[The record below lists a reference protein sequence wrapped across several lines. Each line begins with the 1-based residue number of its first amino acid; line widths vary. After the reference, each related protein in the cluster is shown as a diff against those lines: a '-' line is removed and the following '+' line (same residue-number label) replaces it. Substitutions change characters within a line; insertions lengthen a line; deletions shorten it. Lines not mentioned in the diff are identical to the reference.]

1 MTVTLSELA
10 AALDYEFAGDP
21 AAPVGAV
28 AFAEEARPG
37 DLAVCR
43 SEREVLETQA
53 NVVLT
58 PPKIIK
64 TAKALLYSADPLEQ
78 GAVRA
83 AQVLI
88 RLGLLPDYSV
98 PDPYTPCG
106 QWMAGRDCTI
116 GEGTVIGPFCVIGS
130 GVRIGADCVIDP
142 NVWIGP
148 GAELGNRVRVRAGAR
163 LGAPAFYHYGDE
175 DVRSFCGVGTVRIAD
190 DVEIGCQSV
199 IQRGTFSD
207 TRIGAST
214 KLGDLVEIGHDV
226 HIGCGCRIVSQ
237 AGLAGNAVVGDQVL
251 ICGQAGVANYVRIGS
266 RAVIMA
272 KTSVTK
278 NVAAGKT
285 VWGPLGRERMEEMRL
300 QVKLRKMIGEKQ
312 NGMQ

>member
-21 AAPVGAV
+21 AAPVGAI
-28 AFAEEARPG
+28 AFGEEARPG

-43 SEREVLETQA
+43 SEREVLETRA

-58 PPKIIK
+58 PPKVIK
-64 TAKALLYSADPLEQ
+64 TGKTLLYSADPIEL

-83 AQVLI
+83 AQALI

-98 PDPYTPCG
+98 PDQYAPCG
-106 QWMAGRDCTI
+106 QWMAGRECAI
-116 GEGTVIGPFCVIGS
+116 GEGTVIGPFCTIGS

-142 NVWIGP
+142 YVWIGP
-148 GAELGNRVRVRAGAR
+148 GVELGNRVRVHAGAR
-163 LGAPAFYHYGDE
+163 LGAPAFYHYGGGTIH
-175 DVRSFCGVGTVRIAD
+175 SFSGVGTVRIAD
-190 DVEIGCQSV
+190 NVEIGCQSV

-207 TRIGAST
+207 TLIGAHS

-251 ICGQAGVANYVRIGS
+251 IYGQAGVANYVRIGN

-278 NVAAGKT
+278 DVAAGKT
-285 VWGPLGRERMEEMRL
+285 IWGPLGRERMEELRL
-300 QVKLRKMIGEKQ
+300 QVKLRKIIGEKS
-312 NGMQ
+312 NGMR